1 MPTKAGTSERVRI
14 SGCARTDNPPA
25 QPMLQADSRGESR
38 QVKSVGDDSPR
49 DGSSSDGATRRTREQ
64 ATASS
69 ADGPERG
76 RGDDNA
82 TSSSRGAEAAGPER
96 MTSDEPTAVETVS
109 KPHSN
114 G

>member
-14 SGCARTDNPPA
+14 PGCARTDNPLH

-38 QVKSVGDDSPR
+38 PVKAVGDDSPR
-49 DGSSSDGATRRTREQ
+49 DGRSSDGATRRTREP
-64 ATASS
+64 ATLSS
-69 ADGPERG
+69 ADGPVKG

-82 TSSSRGAEAAGPER
+82 TSSGTGTAGAER
-96 MTSDEPTAVETVS
+96 MTSDDPTAMETVS

>member
-14 SGCARTDNPPA
+14 PGCARTDTPPH

-38 QVKSVGDDSPR
+38 PVKAVGDDSPR
-49 DGSSSDGATRRTREQ
+49 DGSPSDGATRRTRDR
-64 ATASS
+64 ATASG
-69 ADGPERG
+69 ADGPARG
-76 RGDDNA
+76 RGVDNV
-82 TSSSRGAEAAGPER
+82 TSSSRGAEVAGAER
-96 MTSDEPTAVETVS
+96 MTSDEPAAVETVS